1 MTFVIDTYRTN
12 LFRKALS
19 KIEKNKQTIKKVR
32 EKKKLCFNIWNQNL
46 EYC

>member
-19 KIEKNKQTIKKVR
+19 KIEKISKKLRKR
-32 EKKKLCFNIWNQNL
+32 EKTEGLL
-46 EYC
+46 